1 MHYILQYIYQFFVL
15 AKKSF
20 MVGIFLVLS
29 NHTKN
34 AKKEEKRRPL
44 LYTSL
49 SGALRVKK

>member
-1 MHYILQYIYQFFVL
+1 MLQCIYQTFVL
-15 AKKSF
+15 AKKILHGRNFLSSF
-20 MVGIFLVLS
+20 
-29 NHTKN
+29 KPYEN